1 MCVLQA
7 QGSGSDVGKLM
18 RGWKEK
24 NWKEEKRSVCISYEE
39 LGNTCRL
46 RNMKMVITVAAGMIF
61 AGPRL
66 YSDGI
71 GKKYRPCRV
80 LAMDVLVLA
89 SKFFF
94 RDGSHEIR
102 GFLSTPRGRWLDT
115 LGARDHHRT

>member
-7 QGSGSDVGKLM
+7 HGSGSDVGKLM

-24 NWKEEKRSVCISYEE
+24 SWKEEKRSVCISYEE

-66 YSDGI
+66 YSEGI

-80 LAMDVLVLA
+80 LAMDVWFWPR
-89 SKFFF
+89 SFSFET
-94 RDGSHEIR
+94 EIKQ
-102 GFLSTPRGRWLDT
+102 
-115 LGARDHHRT
+115 

>member
-1 MCVLQA
+1 MRA
-7 QGSGSDVGKLM
+7 SSSGLRFGCRKADE
-18 RGWKEK
+18 GWKEK

-80 LAMDVLVLA
+80 LDC
-89 SKFFF
+89 
-94 RDGSHEIR
+94 GSGLEV
-102 GFLSTPRGRWLDT
+102 FLSRRKSRNKRIFVYPAGKVAGYFRGT
-115 LGARDHHRT
+115 